1 MSQKNHADMIN
12 GNPTTSLIAF
22 TLPVILG
29 NLFQQLYNIV
39 DSVVVGRCVGEEAL
53 AAVGTSSS
61 ITFLFIAIA
70 TGSSIGSGVVI
81 SQLFGAQEYKRMKTS
96 IYTSLVS
103 IVAISSVLTIVGVV
117 LHTQILQIMN
127 TPE

>member
-1 MSQKNHADMIN
+1 MAQKNKTDMIN

-70 TGSSIGSGVVI
+70 TGLSQVVGGIIPLVFFMNKKNGSI
-81 SQLFGAQEYKRMKTS
+81 L
-96 IYTSLVS
+96 
-103 IVAISSVLTIVGVV
+103 
-117 LHTQILQIMN
+117 
-127 TPE
+127 P